1 MVTIKEYAAKKN
13 VSYEAVRKQVNRYRV
28 ELGEHLYKHG
38 RTQYLDEEGEA
49 FLDNKRLSNPVV
61 LVEKNKDEQLDE
73 LQRENDS
80 LRIKIMELQEQLLS
94 SKDLLLDM
102 TGKVAMADYS
112 KRLLEQ
118 KEADVRSLQQQQE
131 ESERKLIE
139 KEDELKKAQEELES
153 YRPTVFGLFK
163 KVK

>member
-13 VSYEAVRKQVNRYRV
+13 VSYEAVRKQVNRYRG

-118 KEADVRSLQQQQE
+118 KESDVRSLQQQQE
-131 ESERKLIE
+131 ESERKLME